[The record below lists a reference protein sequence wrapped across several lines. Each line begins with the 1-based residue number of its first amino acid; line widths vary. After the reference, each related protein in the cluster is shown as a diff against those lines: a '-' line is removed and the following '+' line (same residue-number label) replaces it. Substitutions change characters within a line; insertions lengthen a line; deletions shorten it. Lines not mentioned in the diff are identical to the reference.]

1 LKMMDN
7 MQQRELMYK
16 VLVVGDIGVGKTSI
30 IRRYVNRSFS
40 TQYKTTVGV
49 DFHLKTIK
57 KGDQTVRLQLWDIAG
72 QERFGSMTRIYYK
85 DAIGAF
91 VVFDISRPSTLD
103 TVRRWKQDLDQKVN
117 IREGEESIPVIL
129 LANKIDMGNN
139 NKSRDEMDQLTK
151 ELGFIAWFE
160 TSAKLDKNIDSS
172 VDFLLE
178 IIERKSPNNM
188 KKENNN
194 SILLEETQDKN
205 NVNDSDCLCS

>member
-1 LKMMDN
+1 MDN